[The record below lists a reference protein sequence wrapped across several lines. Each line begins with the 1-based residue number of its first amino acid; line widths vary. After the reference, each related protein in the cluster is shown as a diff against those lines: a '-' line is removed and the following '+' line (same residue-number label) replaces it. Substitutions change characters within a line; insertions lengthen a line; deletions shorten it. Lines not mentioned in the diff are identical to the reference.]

1 MTELESVIDGPRDDV
16 GAAYPTSGWDPRSNE
31 EWLARLSFAGSVRDE
46 AVLRLHGLMVRAARH
61 QVHRMP
67 EAVGLGTTRRDEI
80 VLSAADEATV
90 SVLARLSTFE
100 GRSRF
105 TTWAFKFGI
114 LHAGVE
120 VRRVAW
126 SGREI
131 DLHVADDT
139 RATGPSPEGY
149 AETRDL
155 ADAVTRAIEEVLTP
169 HQRRVALALLVDEVP
184 IDVLAERLATTRN
197 ALYKTLHDARKRL
210 RGHLRAAGY
219 LTTFEEANR

>member
-1 MTELESVIDGPRDDV
+1 MAELEGVLDGMLERTAPYPA
-16 GAAYPTSGWDPRSNE
+16 GAGWDPTSNE
-31 EWLARLSFAGSVRDE
+31 EWLGRLSFAGAVRDE
-46 AVLRLHGLMVRAARH
+46 AVLKLHGLLLRAARH

-67 EAVGLGTTRRDEI
+67 EAVGLGPARREEI

-120 VRRVAW
+120 VRRAAW

-131 DLHVADDT
+131 DLHGIDDVS
-139 RATGPSPEGY
+139 APGPTPEGY

-155 ADAVTRAIEEVLTP
+155 ADAVTRAIEDVLTP

-184 IDVLAERLATTRN
+184 IDVLAERLTTTRN

-210 RGHLRAAGY
+210 REHLRVAGY
-219 LTTFEEANR
+219 LTPEEANR

>member
-1 MTELESVIDGPRDDV
+1 MAELESVLDAVTYASP
-16 GAAYPTSGWDPRSNE
+16 GWDATSNE
-31 EWLARLSFAGSVRDE
+31 EWLARLGFRGAVRDD
-46 AVLRLHGLMVRAARH
+46 AVARLHGLMVRAARH
-61 QVHRMP
+61 QVHRMND
-67 EAVGLGTTRRDEI
+67 AIGLGAARREEI

-90 SVLARLSTFE
+90 SVLARLDTFE

-120 VRRVAW
+120 VRRAAW

-131 DLHVADDT
+131 DLHTIEEA
-139 RATGPSPEGY
+139 RATGQSPEGY

-155 ADAVTRAIEEVLTP
+155 ADAVTRAIAEVLTP
-169 HQRRVALALLVDEVP
+169 HQRRVAVALLVEEVP

>member
-1 MTELESVIDGPRDDV
+1 MAELEEVLDP
-16 GAAYPTSGWDPRSNE
+16 APYATAGWDPTSNE
-31 EWLARLSFAGSVRDE
+31 EWLARLGFCGAVRDE
-46 AVLRLHGLMVRAARH
+46 AVARLHSLMVRAARH
-61 QVHRMP
+61 QVHRMND
-67 EAVGLGTTRRDEI
+67 AIGLGAARREEI

-90 SVLARLSTFE
+90 SVLARLHTFE

-120 VRRVAW
+120 VRRAAW

-131 DLHVADDT
+131 ELHTIEET
-139 RATGPSPEGY
+139 RASGQSPEGY

-155 ADAVTRAIEEVLTP
+155 ADAVTRAIAEILTP
-169 HQRRVALALLVDEVP
+169 HQRRVAVALLVEEVP
-184 IDVLAERLATTRN
+184 IDVLADRLATTRN

-210 RGHLRAAGY
+210 REHLRAAGY
-219 LTTFEEANR
+219 LATPEEATR